1 MTLDNV
7 LESVQSI
14 LYAWHLGT
22 MAGPALA
29 DLILGKTSPSGKLAV
44 SFPRTVGQIPLYY
57 NKKNTG
63 RPNNEHHYVPY
74 SSCYIDIDP
83 QPRYPFGYG
92 LTYTKF
98 TYSNFKM
105 SKTQMG
111 FGESLLASVTVKN
124 DGNFKAD
131 EIVFLFVRDLVGS
144 FTRPVKELK
153 DFVRV
158 TLAPGEST
166 NVPFVLSSDKLKFW
180 TADKEWKAEAG
191 KFNLWIGP
199 NSDEGQQGQF

>member
-1 MTLDNV
+1 MLPYVD
-7 LESVQSI
+7 SV

-29 DLILGKTSPSGKLAV
+29 DLLLGKTSPSGKLPV

-63 RPNNEHHYVPY
+63 RPNNDHHYIPY
-74 SSCYIDIDP
+74 SSCYIDTDP
-83 QPRYPFGYG
+83 QPLFPFGFG
-92 LTYTKF
+92 LTYTSF
-98 TYSNFKM
+98 SYSNFKM
-105 SKTQMG
+105 SRTSMS
-111 FGESLLASVTVKN
+111 FGDSLLASVTVRN
-124 DGNFKAD
+124 DGNVKAD
-131 EIVFLFVRDLVGS
+131 EVVFLFVRDLVGS
-144 FTRPVKELK
+144 YTRPVKELK

-158 TLAPGEST
+158 TLAPGESA

-180 TADKEWKAEAG
+180 TTDKEWKAEAG